1 MAAAF
6 GAAPAA
12 GFAAAF
18 GAAFAAGFGGAA
30 AAGFASAFGANEQA
44 VFGANRTVVVCA
56 QLKPF
61 TPGIFA
67 ALVVFNPADMAQA
80 QLAVGVVAF
89 ELGLYLGFG
98 VIQDE
103 VVASACG

>member
-1 MAAAF
+1 MLVSRLGEAAHCLTHVQHVRLR
-6 GAAPAA
+6 
-12 GFAAAF
+12 
-18 GAAFAAGFGGAA
+18 
-30 AAGFASAFGANEQA
+30 FASAFGADEQA
-44 VFGANRTVVVCA
+44 VFGANRTMVVCA

-61 TPGIFA
+61 TPRIFA
-67 ALVVFNPADMAQA
+67 ALVVFNPADVTQA
-80 QLAVGVVAF
+80 QLAVGLVAF